1 MKRDG
6 VMMMI
11 GATWNLFVDME
22 SVEWG
27 WRSEW
32 RCWFQR

>member
-1 MKRDG
+1 
-6 VMMMI
+6 MMTDAVTQCKK
-11 GATWNLFVDME
+11 GTK

-32 RCWFQR
+32 ERWFQSWGHE